1 MNNITITKSIAGA
14 ITIAVTAFALA
25 ACSSSNSA
33 APEAS
38 VALSPDNSSKQT
50 RLEPSDESTDSA
62 PTPPTVTVSA
72 KDEATLESW
81 LNGNPIN
88 NSILVN
94 RRCAENPD
102 FPDDSL
108 WCLPHRIQM
117 EKGTVAHA
125 YNGNTMIIL
134 CETETDTISYI
145 VQLHNNIITKKWT
158 NPFFNTEAFL
168 QSKAQFKQ
176 SCKAENGDVTEDSP
190 SRVACD
196 IVIKPSPSQND
207 PSAYSRQYFTTH
219 HYYYYED
226 SEWTPIA
233 TRSIVEGCRT
243 APMITIEPKPE
254 AN

>member
-94 RRCAENPD
+94 RRCAKNPD

-134 CETETDTISYI
+134 CETETDTISYS
-145 VQLHNNIITKKWT
+145 VHLHNNIITKKWT
-158 NPFFNTEAFL
+158 NPLFDTEAFR
-168 QSKAQFKQ
+168 QSKTQFKQ
-176 SCKAENGDVTEDSP
+176 SCKAEFGNITEETETKI
-190 SRVACD
+190 ACD
-196 IVIKPSPSQND
+196 IKIEPIPSPKDSSNQSPRYFLPHLSYNYED
-207 PSAYSRQYFTTH
+207 PS
-219 HYYYYED
+219 
-226 SEWTPIA
+226 WTNFA
-233 TRSIVEGCRT
+233 TKTVERCRIR
-243 APMITIEPKPE
+243 PQIEPVWHD
-254 AN
+254 

>member
-1 MNNITITKSIAGA
+1 MNTTTITKSITGA

-38 VALSPDNSSKQT
+38 VAKTSSGSNAQV
-50 RLEPSDESTDSA
+50 RIDSTDSTSA
-62 PTPPTVTVSA
+62 PPTLTVSA

-94 RRCAENPD
+94 RRCAKNPD

-134 CETETDTISYI
+134 CETETDTISYS
-145 VQLHNNIITKKWT
+145 VHLHNNIITKKWT
-158 NPFFNTEAFL
+158 NPLFDTEAFR
-168 QSKAQFKQ
+168 QSKTQFKQ
-176 SCKAENGDVTEDSP
+176 SCKAEFGDITEETETKI
-190 SRVACD
+190 ACD
-196 IVIKPSPSQND
+196 IKIEPIPSPKDSSNQSPRYFLPHLSYNYED
-207 PSAYSRQYFTTH
+207 PS
-219 HYYYYED
+219 
-226 SEWTPIA
+226 WTNFA
-233 TRSIVEGCRT
+233 TKTVERCRIR
-243 APMITIEPKPE
+243 PQIEPVWHD
-254 AN
+254 

>member
-38 VALSPDNSSKQT
+38 VVLSPDNSSKQT

-94 RRCAENPD
+94 RRCAKNPD

-134 CETETDTISYI
+134 CETETDTISYS
-145 VQLHNNIITKKWT
+145 VHLHNNIITKKWT
-158 NPFFNTEAFL
+158 NPLFDTEAFR
-168 QSKAQFKQ
+168 QSKTQFKQ
-176 SCKAENGDVTEDSP
+176 SCKAEFGDITEETETKI
-190 SRVACD
+190 ACD
-196 IVIKPSPSQND
+196 IKIEPIPSPKDSSNQSPRYFLPHLSYNYED
-207 PSAYSRQYFTTH
+207 PS
-219 HYYYYED
+219 
-226 SEWTPIA
+226 WTNFA
-233 TRSIVEGCRT
+233 TKTAERCRIR
-243 APMITIEPKPE
+243 PQIEPVWHD
-254 AN
+254 